1 MSRRQLHIDPTA
13 FREALRILAHPVPPD
28 PVVELGETGVAALA
42 GLLAT
47 SAEPQARKFL
57 GLDHESRVIAIGCE
71 GVTDPVIYRKLVDG
85 SG

>member
-1 MSRRQLHIDPTA
+1 
-13 FREALRILAHPVPPD
+13 
-28 PVVELGETGVAALA
+28 VELGETGVAAFA
-42 GLLAT
+42 GLLAAC
-47 SAEPQARKFL
+47 AEPKARQLL